1 MPPLPFLVF
10 VVGTGSLGAEIAA
23 VRLLAPYFGAST
35 IVWANTIGVVLVA
48 LSIGY
53 WVGGRMADRNPT
65 MRGLCLLALIA
76 AGLLA
81 LVPFVADPM
90 LDIAVD
96 ALDEISAGAFL
107 GSLLGVLVLVA
118 VPVLLLGAVSP
129 YAIRLAVSTV
139 EEAGTVAGRLYALST
154 AGSLVGTLLSALLL
168 IPLVG
173 TRRTFLIFALAI
185 ALVAVAGLRPV
196 RRWALA
202 PAAIAALIALP
213 VGTLKADTEGSGRV
227 IHEAETEYQYARVI
241 QYDDGTRTL
250 ELNEGQAQ
258 HSVCEA
264 ECDPGPG
271 GPKRPSSVLTGDVWD
286 GHLVLPFAGRD
297 DPPRRIAIL
306 GNAAGTTSR
315 AYEEFFPS
323 TRVDGVEIDSELSDI
338 GREYFDMNNPRL
350 HLYHEDARPFLR
362 RVDTRYDVI
371 SVDAYRQPYI
381 PFYLTTVEFFES
393 VRDRLAPGGI
403 LIVNAG
409 HPEGQDDLEK
419 VLTATIGE
427 VFPNLMRD
435 PIESTNTLIVA
446 SERPLS
452 AQHLRDA
459 TDDLPIGLQGTAL
472 AAAGRL
478 EAPLRGGDVYTDD
491 KAPVEWLIDKSI
503 VDYASGGE
511 D

>member
-1 MPPLPFLVF
+1 
-10 VVGTGSLGAEIAA
+10 
-23 VRLLAPYFGAST
+23 
-35 IVWANTIGVVLVA
+35 
-48 LSIGY
+48 
-53 WVGGRMADRNPT
+53 
-65 MRGLCLLALIA
+65 
-76 AGLLA
+76 
-81 LVPFVADPM
+81 
-90 LDIAVD
+90 
-96 ALDEISAGAFL
+96 
-107 GSLLGVLVLVA
+107 
-118 VPVLLLGAVSP
+118 VLL
-129 YAIRLAVSTV
+129 
-139 EEAGTVAGRLYALST
+139 
-154 AGSLVGTLLSALLL
+154 
-168 IPLVG
+168 
-173 TRRTFLIFALAI
+173 
-185 ALVAVAGLRPV
+185 
-196 RRWALA
+196 
-202 PAAIAALIALP
+202 
-213 VGTLKADTEGSGRV
+213 
-227 IHEAETEYQYARVI
+227 
-241 QYDDGTRTL
+241 
-250 ELNEGQAQ
+250 
-258 HSVCEA
+258 
-264 ECDPGPG
+264 
-271 GPKRPSSVLTGDVWD
+271 
-286 GHLVLPFAGRD
+286 FAGRD
-297 DPPRRIAIL
+297 DPPRRIASL

-446 SERPLS
+446 SDRPLS

>member
-1 MPPLPFLVF
+1 MPPLPLLVF

-35 IVWANTIGVVLVA
+35 IVWANTIGIVLVA

-53 WVGGRMADRNPT
+53 WLGGRLADRHPH
-65 MRGLCLLALIA
+65 MRGLCLLALA
-76 AGLLA
+76 AAALLA
-81 LVPFVADPM
+81 LVPFAADPL
-90 LDIAVD
+90 LDVAVE
-96 ALDEISAGAFL
+96 ALDEISAGAFI
-107 GSLLGVLVLVA
+107 GSLLAVLVLVA

-129 YAIRLAVSTV
+129 YAIRLAVTKV

-154 AGSLVGTLLSALLL
+154 AGSLAGTLVSALLL

-185 ALVAVAGLRPV
+185 ALVAVWGLRPV
-196 RRWALA
+196 RRYALA

-213 VGTLKADTEGSGRV
+213 VGTLKAADTDGGRV

-241 QYDDGTRTL
+241 EYPDGHRTL

-258 HSVCEA
+258 HSVYHR
-264 ECDPGPG
+264 DT
-271 GPKRPSSVLTGDVWD
+271 VLTGDVWD
-286 GHLVLPFAGRD
+286 GHLVLGFAALDEPPGRV
-297 DPPRRIAIL
+297 AIL

-315 AYEEFFPS
+315 AYEEFFPR
-323 TRVDGVEIDSELSDI
+323 TRVDGVEIDAELSDI

-362 RVDTRYDVI
+362 RIDADYDQI

-393 VRDRLAPGGI
+393 VRDRLRPGGVVV
-403 LIVNAG
+403 VNAG

-419 VLTATIGE
+419 VLSATIGE
-427 VFPNLMRD
+427 VFPNVLRD
-435 PIESTNTLIVA
+435 PIEDTNTLIVA
-446 SERPLS
+446 SEAPLS
-452 AQHLRDA
+452 ADRLRQAADTMPA
-459 TDDLPIGLQGTAL
+459 GLRATAL
-472 AAAGRL
+472 AAARRI
-478 EAPLRGGDVYTDD
+478 EPPLRGGDVYTDD

-503 VDYASGGE
+503 VDYAAGGE

>member
-35 IVWANTIGVVLVA
+35 IVWANTIGIVLVA
-48 LSIGY
+48 LSVGY
-53 WVGGRMADRNPT
+53 WLGGRLADRHPS
-65 MRGLCLLALIA
+65 MRALCLVALSA
-76 AGLLA
+76 AVMLA
-81 LVPFVADPM
+81 LVPFVADPL
-90 LDIAVD
+90 LDVAVD
-96 ALDEISAGAFL
+96 ALDEISAGAFV
-107 GSLLGVLVLVA
+107 GSLLAVLVLVA
-118 VPVLLLGAVSP
+118 VPVLLLGTISP
-129 YAIRLAVSTV
+129 WAIRLAVHSV

-154 AGSLVGTLLSALLL
+154 AGSLLGTLVSALLL

-185 ALVAVAGLRPV
+185 AIVAVWGLRPV
-196 RRWALA
+196 RRYALA

-213 VGTLKADTEGSGRV
+213 VGTLKADTEGGGWV

-241 QYDDGTRTL
+241 EYPDGTRTL
-250 ELNEGQAQ
+250 ELNEGQAE

-271 GPKRPSSVLTGDVWD
+271 GPRNPSSVLTGDVWD
-286 GHLVLPFAGRD
+286 GHLVLHLAGRD
-297 DPPRRIAIL
+297 APPRRVAIL
-306 GNAAGTTSR
+306 GNAAGTTAR
-315 AYEEFFPS
+315 AYEEFFPG
-323 TRVDGVEIDSELSDI
+323 TRVDGVEIDAELSEI

-350 HLYHEDARPFLR
+350 QLYHEDARPFLR
-362 RVDTRYDVI
+362 RIDARYDVI

-381 PFYLTTVEFFES
+381 PFYLTTVEFFET
-393 VRDRLAPGGI
+393 VRDRLAPGGV

-427 VFPNLMRD
+427 VFPHVMRD
-435 PIESTNTLIVA
+435 PIEDTNTLLVA
-446 SERPLS
+446 SEAPLS
-452 AQHLRDA
+452 AARLRA
-459 TDDLPIGLQGTAL
+459 AVPDLPSALQPTAL
-472 AAAGRL
+472 AAARRL
-478 EAPLRGGDVYTDD
+478 EPPLEGGEVYTDD

-503 VDYASGGE
+503 VDYASGE
-511 D
+511 